1 MTSRRPRPRASS
13 PIPIAALALAALA
26 ASACNYSLV
35 RYREAA
41 PDAPRLYV
49 QTLGNDTAE
58 AGVELLF
65 TEALRREVLRRGGL
79 RLVSNSSVADYRV
92 TGRVVGLETV
102 SRSFSSTVLA
112 IEYSV
117 RMALDLDLRR
127 RDGSQIQLDLH
138 ALTSSEVYLTS
149 PDVEA
154 GRKNR
159 EESLRR
165 VSDVLAVRV
174 ADALDQVAFP

>member
-1 MTSRRPRPRASS
+1 VTVG
-13 PIPIAALALAALA
+13 
-26 ASACNYSLV
+26 CNYSLV
-35 RYREAA
+35 RYREAS

-49 QTLGNDTAE
+49 QTLQNDTAE

-79 RLVSNSSVADYRV
+79 RLVSDSGAADYRV
-92 TGRVVGLETV
+92 GGRVALLDTV

-112 IEYSV
+112 LEYTV
-117 RMALDLDLRR
+117 RLVLDLQLQL
-127 RDGSQIQLDLH
+127 RDGSAIALDPRSLIG
-138 ALTSSEVYLTS
+138 SEVYLTS

-159 EESLRR
+159 QESLRR